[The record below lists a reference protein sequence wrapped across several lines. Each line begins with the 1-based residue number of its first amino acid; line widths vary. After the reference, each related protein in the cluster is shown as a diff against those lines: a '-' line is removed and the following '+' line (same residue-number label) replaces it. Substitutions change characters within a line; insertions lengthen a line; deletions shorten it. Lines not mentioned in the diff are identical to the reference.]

1 MRYDR
6 AMKSP
11 NSPNIVRIAVIAF
24 DGITPF
30 HLSVPS
36 LVFGS
41 LEADPGSPSFDVKV
55 CAVVKGAISTSA
67 GFKIV
72 VETDLSALKSADVV
86 IMPSWHGDYREA
98 PAELLDA
105 LRRAHKRGAKMVG
118 LCLGGFPLSEAGLLD
133 GKTATT
139 HWEAADVMA
148 KRFPKVK
155 IDRDVLYV
163 ADDEVLTS
171 AGVAAGLD
179 GCLHILRESCG
190 AEFANRVAR
199 RLVIAPHR
207 QGGQAQFI
215 ERPVPSSSSD
225 NRFSGVLEWI
235 NAHLEQEHSIDSLAQ
250 RAVMSRRN
258 FTRHFRQATG
268 MSFKQWLS
276 SQRLAYAQRLLE
288 GGDASI
294 EVVATK
300 AGFGTAISLRQH
312 FRAALRTSP
321 SAYRALFQQPGHACT

>member
-1 MRYDR
+1 MRYNR
-6 AMKSP
+6 AMQTTKARP
-11 NSPNIVRIAVIAF
+11 RNIRIAVIAF

-36 LVFGS
+36 LVFGNV
-41 LEADPGSPSFDVKV
+41 DGGPGIPAFDVHV
-55 CAVVKGAISTSA
+55 CALTKGAIATSA
-67 GFKIV
+67 GFSIIV
-72 VETDLSALKSADVV
+72 DKDLRALKTADVV
-86 IMPSWHGDYREA
+86 IMPSWHDDYREV
-98 PAELLDA
+98 PAELVDA
-105 LRRAHKRGAKMVG
+105 LRRAHARGARMVG
-118 LCLGGFPLSEAGLLD
+118 LCLGSFPLAEAGLLD

-139 HWEAADVMA
+139 HWEAADVMS

-155 IDRDVLYV
+155 IDPDVLYV
-163 ADDEVLTS
+163 ADGELLTS

-179 GCLHILRESCG
+179 CCLHLLRESCG
-190 AEFANRVAR
+190 AEIANRVAR

-215 ERPVPSSSSD
+215 ERPVPASNSD
-225 NRFSGVLEWI
+225 NRFSQVLDWI
-235 NAHLEQEHSIDSLAQ
+235 NANLGQEHSIDSLAD
-250 RAVMSRRN
+250 RAAMSRRN

-276 SQRLAYAQRLLE
+276 GQRLAHAQRMLE
-288 GGDASI
+288 SGDASI
-294 EVVATK
+294 EVVAMK

-321 SAYRALFQQPGHACT
+321 SAYRALFQSSRR